1 MTTPPV
7 EKQIYGGFYSHA
19 DKVLLVEFQHADW
32 RRRQE
37 IVASLADPRLRQLG
51 RRLVAFHAPEL
62 LSAEERM
69 QYRAWLEERW
79 SAPDVVETEWT
90 SSDRARSAL
99 AVIRG
104 DGGID
109 LRLVSEIELYLQG
122 FEAADG

>member
-1 MTTPPV
+1 
-7 EKQIYGGFYSHA
+7 
-19 DKVLLVEFQHADW
+19 
-32 RRRQE
+32 
-37 IVASLADPRLRQLG
+37 
-51 RRLVAFHAPEL
+51 
-62 LSAEERM
+62 M

-99 AVIRG
+99 ADMRD

-109 LRLVSEIELYLQG
+109 LRLVSEIELYLQS